1 MWTMSYASLQAE
13 VESIISRDPEAFA
26 EIGDVAILYIAM
38 TIRDPDEIRSCIELG
53 ISPEEAWS
61 LLYEP

>member
-1 MWTMSYASLQAE
+1 MSYASLQAE
-13 VESIISRDPEAFA
+13 VESTISKDPEAFA